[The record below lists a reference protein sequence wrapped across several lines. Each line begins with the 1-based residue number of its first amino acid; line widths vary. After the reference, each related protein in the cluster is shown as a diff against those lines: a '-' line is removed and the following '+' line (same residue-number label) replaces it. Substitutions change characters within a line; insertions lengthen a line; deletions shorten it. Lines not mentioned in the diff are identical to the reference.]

1 MQTSAAKE
9 TIAKNLL
16 QAIEKYLLSKPVIK
30 NSTDTLPRLTP
41 SDLAA
46 LNTNGN
52 IVDTFDYYKMY
63 GKAATYKGQ
72 KIKSVF
78 IRNTDNKAIVVL
90 ANGNKLIMTQAQA
103 FKANIIAPPP
113 PPPPPPQFDPA
124 AQTKDS
130 PKEST
135 VSTSVKGVLYIG
147 INNPIMAYATG
158 IKEKDLVL
166 EISNGSLTGSNG
178 NNYIA
183 RVSKPGKTI
192 ITLRKI
198 GDSKIINSFEFIA
211 KRLPDI
217 TDPAFP
223 EELKRKTELQRISG
237 DAADT
242 ENALYVI
249 NGKIIGKGKTANAD
263 IDKIIAEKV
272 YVKWL
277 KKSEAVAKYGKQGA
291 DGACEVTYTNGEII
305 KFSEN
310 IKPTNDLDN
319 NESNNRTGIRPGV
332 KFADPSVKLFIGSYG
347 GGRIS
352 LDELKTQKEL
362 NVSQGY
368 SFISAT
374 VYFSYPEKNIVKMLT
389 LNSLSGSAMNEA
401 INSCT
406 PGCTLIFDKVY
417 IKDNNGEVKMVLN
430 PPGFTVIDK
439 NFTETQKN
447 DQQNKDENIV
457 FTKAEINPEFT
468 GGQDAWRKYLIA
480 NLKAITPV
488 DEGWKA
494 GIYKVVVK
502 FIVHTDG
509 TVSDVTTENYAGTK
523 TALHCI
529 EVIKNAPKWQPAL
542 QNGRKV
548 NAYKKQPITFVI
560 EE

>member
-1 MQTSAAKE
+1 MPTKQQWDAAAGK
-9 TIAKNLL
+9 TA
-16 QAIEKYLLSKPVIK
+16 
-30 NSTDTLPRLTP
+30 T
-41 SDLAA
+41 
-46 LNTNGN
+46 N

-78 IRNTDNKAIVVL
+78 IRNTDNKAIVEMV
-90 ANGNKLIMTQAQA
+90 NGNKLIMTQEEV
-103 FKANIIAPPP
+103 FKADIIAPPP
-113 PPPPPPQFDPA
+113 PPPPPPQFDPTL
-124 AQTKDS
+124 QTND
-130 PKEST
+130 PQKEST

-192 ITLRKI
+192 ITLRKL

-291 DGACEVTYTNGEII
+291 DGAFEVTYTNGSVIR
-305 KFSEN
+305 FSEN
-310 IKPTNDLDN
+310 DN
-319 NESNNRTGIRPGV
+319 SNRASEMNPMVI
-332 KFADPSVKLFIGSYG
+332 
-347 GGRIS
+347 
-352 LDELKTQKEL
+352 
-362 NVSQGY
+362 
-368 SFISAT
+368 
-374 VYFSYPEKNIVKMLT
+374 
-389 LNSLSGSAMNEA
+389 LS
-401 INSCT
+401 
-406 PGCTLIFDKVY
+406 
-417 IKDNNGEVKMVLN
+417 
-430 PPGFTVIDK
+430 
-439 NFTETQKN
+439 
-447 DQQNKDENIV
+447 
-457 FTKAEINPEFT
+457 
-468 GGQDAWRKYLIA
+468 
-480 NLKAITPV
+480 
-488 DEGWKA
+488 
-494 GIYKVVVK
+494 
-502 FIVHTDG
+502 
-509 TVSDVTTENYAGTK
+509 
-523 TALHCI
+523 
-529 EVIKNAPKWQPAL
+529 
-542 QNGRKV
+542 
-548 NAYKKQPITFVI
+548 
-560 EE
+560 